1 MPWRVTSPMYE
12 RQRFVLDAE
21 HTSAAFAE
29 LCRCYGISR
38 KTGYKW
44 LDRYARLGPDSLAD
58 RSHRPAACPHATAP
72 AVIREILAL
81 RRTWRWGARKLYEL
95 LCEAHPGESVP
106 AIPTIHRI
114 LVRHGRVRRRRRS
127 RVRAHPGSPQTPITG
142 PNVVWSVD
150 FKGQF
155 KLGTGRYCYP
165 LTIQDAYSRYLLAC
179 EGLEGPLLAP
189 TQQVF
194 RRLFRTYG
202 LPERIRSDNG
212 QPFASC
218 ALGRLSQLS
227 VWWLR
232 LGIRPELIEPA
243 RPQQNG
249 RHERMHRDL
258 KAETTRPAAA
268 ASMGA
273 QQRRFDH
280 FRRTYNE
287 VRPHEALRQRRP
299 AALYTASDR
308 LYVPRLRPIRYP
320 EHFEI
325 RRVSTNG
332 GIRWQKRWVNVSHI
346 LATLPVGLEPLASG
360 TWNVFFGP
368 IHLGWLD
375 ERDYRIHDRRGRS
388 QREHH
393 LSPIR

>member
-1 MPWRVTSPMYE
+1 MYL

-21 HTSAAFAE
+21 HTPASFAE
-29 LCRCYGISR
+29 LCRRYDISR

-44 LDRYARLGPDSLAD
+44 LDRYARLGPESLAD
-58 RSHRPAACPHATAP
+58 RSHRPDSCPHATAP
-72 AVIREILAL
+72 PVIREILQL
-81 RRTWRWGARKLYEL
+81 RRAWRWGARKLHEL
-95 LCEAHPGESVP
+95 LRDAHPGEAVP

-127 RVRAHPGSPQTPITG
+127 QVRAHPGQPQTPITG

-155 KLGTGRYCYP
+155 KLGDGRYCYP
-165 LTIQDAYSRYLLAC
+165 LTVQDAYSRYLLAC
-179 EGLEGPLLAP
+179 EGLEGPLLQP

-194 RRLFRTYG
+194 RRLFREYG

-232 LGIRPELIEPA
+232 LGVRPELIEPA
-243 RPQQNG
+243 SPHQNG

-258 KAETTRPAAA
+258 KADTTRPAAP
-268 ASMGA
+268 SLGA
-273 QQRRFDH
+273 QQRRFDS
-280 FRRTYNE
+280 FRRTFNE
-287 VRPHEALRQRRP
+287 VRPHEALDQRRP
-299 AALYTASDR
+299 AACYTPSDR
-308 LYVPRLRPIRYP
+308 LYVPRLRRLTYP

-332 GIRWQKRWVNVSHI
+332 GIRWNKRWVNVSHI

-368 IHLGWLD
+368 VRLGWLD
-375 ERDYRIHDRRGRS
+375 ERDYRIHDHRGRLK
-388 QREHH
+388 REHH

>member
-1 MPWRVTSPMYE
+1 MYQ

-21 HTSAAFAE
+21 HTPASFAE
-29 LCRCYGISR
+29 LCRRYDISR

-44 LDRYARLGPDSLAD
+44 LDRYTRLGPESLAD
-58 RSHRPAACPHATAP
+58 RSHRPGACPHATAP
-72 AVIREILAL
+72 AVIREILHL
-81 RRTWRWGARKLYEL
+81 RKSWRWGARKLHEL
-95 LCEAHPGESVP
+95 LAEAHPAEAVP

-127 RVRAHPGSPQTPITG
+127 QVRAHPGQPQTPITG

-155 KLGTGRYCYP
+155 RLGNGRYCYP
-165 LTIQDAYSRYLLAC
+165 LTVQDAYSRYLLAC
-179 EGLEGPLLAP
+179 DGLEGPLLAP

-232 LGIRPELIEPA
+232 LGVRPELIEPA
-243 RPQQNG
+243 SPHQNG

-258 KAETTRPAAA
+258 KADTTRPAAPSLA
-268 ASMGA
+268 A
-273 QQRRFDH
+273 QQRRFDS
-280 FRRTYNE
+280 FRRTFNE
-287 VRPHEALRQRRP
+287 VRPHEALEQRRP
-299 AALYTASDR
+299 AMLYGPSDR
-308 LYVPRLRPIRYP
+308 LYLPRLQPITYP

-332 GIRWQKRWVNVSHI
+332 GIRWNKRWVNVSHI

-368 IHLGWLD
+368 VHLGWLD
-375 ERDYRIHDRRGRS
+375 EHDYRIHDHRGRLK
-388 QREHH
+388 REHH

>member
-1 MPWRVTSPMYE
+1 MPWRVTSPMYQ

-21 HTSAAFAE
+21 HTPACFAE
-29 LCRCYGISR
+29 LCRRYGVSR

-44 LDRYARLGPDSLAD
+44 LDRYSRLGPESLAD
-58 RSHRPAACPHATAP
+58 RSHRPDACPHATAP
-72 AVIREILAL
+72 AVIREILQL
-81 RRTWRWGARKLYEL
+81 RKHWRWGARKLHEL
-95 LCEAHPGESVP
+95 LLQAHPPAEVP
-106 AIPTIHRI
+106 ATATIHRI

-127 RVRAHPGSPQTPITG
+127 RMRAHPGRPQTPITG
-142 PNVVWSVD
+142 PTVVWSVD

-155 KLGTGRYCYP
+155 RLGNGRYCYP
-165 LTIQDAYSRYLLAC
+165 LTVQDAYSRYLLAWD
-179 EGLEGPLLAP
+179 GLEGPLLQP

-194 RRLFRTYG
+194 QRLFRTYG

-232 LGIRPELIEPA
+232 LGVRPELIEPA
-243 RPQQNG
+243 SPHQNG

-258 KAETTRPAAA
+258 QAETTQPAAP
-268 ASMGA
+268 SLGA
-273 QQRRFDH
+273 QQRRFDA
-280 FRRTYNE
+280 FRHTFNDQ
-287 VRPHEALRQRRP
+287 RPHEALGQRRP
-299 AALYTASDR
+299 AAFYVPSDR
-308 LYVPRLRPIRYP
+308 LYVPRLRPITYP

-332 GIRWQKRWVNVSHI
+332 GIRWNKRWVNVSHI
-346 LATLPVGLEPLASG
+346 LAELPVGLEPLTSG

-375 ERDYRIHDRRGRS
+375 ERDYRIHDRRGRTE
-388 QREHH
+388 RERH
-393 LSPIR
+393 LLPIR